1 MMKDLE
7 HDYFYDVEEDQK
19 YCYPGTKV
27 LRNKL
32 RIKDFMRLQQAER
45 DYSAAREAD
54 LLLHGFE
61 GDFSLDYL
69 CAIHRYL
76 FQDVYSWAGKI
87 RTVDVSKGTMFCR
100 SMYIV
105 EQFNRVYEE
114 LVSENYLMD
123 IKGSTQMADRLAYYL
138 GEINMIHPFR
148 EGNGRTIREFLR
160 EFVLARTT
168 NFELDWSEVDPKN
181 IDEAIVNAKFFR
193 APIVIE
199 FFKALNK
206 REKVNN
212 YAK

>member
-7 HDYFYDVEEDQK
+7 HDYFYDVEEDKK

-76 FQDVYSWAGKI
+76 FQDVYTWAGKI

-100 SMYIV
+100 AMYIV
-105 EQFNRVYEE
+105 EQFDRLYNE
-114 LVSENYLMD
+114 LVEENYLQD

-148 EGNGRTIREFLR
+148 EGNGRTQRVYIEL
-160 EFVLARTT
+160 LAKNSKR
-168 NFELDWSEVDPKN
+168 FELDFTLISKEEMIRACAESARGANGILEELMWK
-181 IDEAIVNAKFFR
+181 AIV
-193 APIVIE
+193 
-199 FFKALNK
+199 
-206 REKVNN
+206 KV
-212 YAK
+212 K

>member
-32 RIKDFMRLQQAER
+32 RIKNFMRLQQAER

-87 RTVDVSKGTMFCR
+87 RTVDVWKGTMFCR

-148 EGNGRTIREFLR
+148 EGNGRTQRVYIEL
-160 EFVLARTT
+160 LAKNSKR
-168 NFELDWSEVDPKN
+168 FELDFTLISKEEMIRACAESARGANGILEELMWK
-181 IDEAIVNAKFFR
+181 AIV
-193 APIVIE
+193 
-199 FFKALNK
+199 
-206 REKVNN
+206 KV
-212 YAK
+212 K